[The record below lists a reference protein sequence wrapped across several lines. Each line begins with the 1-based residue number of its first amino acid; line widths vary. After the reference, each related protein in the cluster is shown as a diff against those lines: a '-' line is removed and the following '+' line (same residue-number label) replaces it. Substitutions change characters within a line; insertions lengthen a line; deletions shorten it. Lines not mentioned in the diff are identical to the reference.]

1 MRFGAIVSF
10 WNWNKSDQ
18 ISVKAVASA
27 NASTSGAEEPAS
39 REVASK
45 SFVLAVHE
53 GNENVFTETSDS
65 GLTLAGGSEGV
76 ELLACRFLGDD
87 FEDDLD
93 QKSLRSSLT
102 FEHSVSPSRRYIRDL
117 YSAHEPPGF
126 KPNLAQRLHFGF
138 AESHL
143 IFLFLQIW
151 HA

>member
-27 NASTSGAEEPAS
+27 NASTSGAEELAA

-93 QKSLRSSLT
+93 QKSLKAVILLSIQFLPVVDT
-102 FEHSVSPSRRYIRDL
+102 FVTYTQPMNLLASNLILHRDYTSV
-117 YSAHEPPGF
+117 
-126 KPNLAQRLHFGF
+126 
-138 AESHL
+138 
-143 IFLFLQIW
+143 LQN
-151 HA
+151 HT

>member
-1 MRFGAIVSF
+1 VRFGAIVSF

-93 QKSLRSSLT
+93 QKSLKAVLLLSIQFLPVVDT
-102 FEHSVSPSRRYIRDL
+102 FVTYTQPMNLLASNLILRRDYTSV
-117 YSAHEPPGF
+117 
-126 KPNLAQRLHFGF
+126 
-138 AESHL
+138 
-143 IFLFLQIW
+143 LQN
-151 HA
+151 HT

>member
-27 NASTSGAEEPAS
+27 NASTSAADEPAS

-93 QKSLRSSLT
+93 QKSLKAVLLLSIQFLPVVDT
-102 FEHSVSPSRRYIRDL
+102 FVTYTQPMNLLASNLILRRDYTSV
-117 YSAHEPPGF
+117 
-126 KPNLAQRLHFGF
+126 
-138 AESHL
+138 
-143 IFLFLQIW
+143 LQN
-151 HA
+151 HT

>member
-1 MRFGAIVSF
+1 VRFGAIVSF

-27 NASTSGAEEPAS
+27 NASTSGAEELAA

-93 QKSLRSSLT
+93 QKSLKAVILLSIQFLPVVDT
-102 FEHSVSPSRRYIRDL
+102 FVTYTQPMNLLASNLILHRDYTSV
-117 YSAHEPPGF
+117 
-126 KPNLAQRLHFGF
+126 
-138 AESHL
+138 
-143 IFLFLQIW
+143 LQN
-151 HA
+151 HT

>member
-27 NASTSGAEEPAS
+27 NASTSGAEELAS

-93 QKSLRSSLT
+93 QKSLKAVLLLSIQFLPVVDT
-102 FEHSVSPSRRYIRDL
+102 FVTYTQPMNLLASNLILRRDYTSV
-117 YSAHEPPGF
+117 
-126 KPNLAQRLHFGF
+126 
-138 AESHL
+138 
-143 IFLFLQIW
+143 LQNHI
-151 HA
+151 

>member
-1 MRFGAIVSF
+1 
-10 WNWNKSDQ
+10 
-18 ISVKAVASA
+18 VKAVASA
-27 NASTSGAEEPAS
+27 NASTSGAEELAA

-93 QKSLRSSLT
+93 QKSLKAVILLSIQFLPVVDT
-102 FEHSVSPSRRYIRDL
+102 FVTYTQPMNLLASNLILHRDYTSV
-117 YSAHEPPGF
+117 
-126 KPNLAQRLHFGF
+126 
-138 AESHL
+138 
-143 IFLFLQIW
+143 LQN
-151 HA
+151 HT